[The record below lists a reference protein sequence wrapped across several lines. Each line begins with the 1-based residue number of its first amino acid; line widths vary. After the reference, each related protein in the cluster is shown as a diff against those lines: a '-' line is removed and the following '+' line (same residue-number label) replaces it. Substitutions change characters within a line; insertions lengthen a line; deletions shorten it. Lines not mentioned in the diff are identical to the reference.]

1 MARLIDPLSGMV
13 LLVVLH
19 STYSVVMA
27 AQGEVSSA
35 AADAVYRLGFVLLLT
50 WWVYRDRHERGYP
63 VPFEFEAFVFFVGF
77 IVVPYYLFCTRGP
90 RAVLLCMA
98 LLAAGILPLLSALI
112 AEEIFWP

>member
-1 MARLIDPLSGMV
+1 MARLINPLGGI
-13 LLVVLH
+13 LLFVAVH

-27 AQGEVSSA
+27 AQGKVSSVP
-35 AADAVYRLGFVLLLT
+35 ADAVYRLGFVLLLT

-63 VPFEFEAFVFFVGF
+63 VPFEFEAFVFFAGF
-77 IVVPYYLFCTRGP
+77 IVVPYYLFCTRGMC
-90 RAVLLCMA
+90 AVLLCMA